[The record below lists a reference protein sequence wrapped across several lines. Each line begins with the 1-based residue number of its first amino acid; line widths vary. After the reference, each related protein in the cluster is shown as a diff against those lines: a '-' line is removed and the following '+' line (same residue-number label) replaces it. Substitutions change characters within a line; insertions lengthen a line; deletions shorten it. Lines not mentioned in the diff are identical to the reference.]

1 MKFKDYI
8 KNKRNWQLTKA
19 VVKDTLEEELKGF
32 YKNLKKNPAKA
43 LVGSLGLLTF
53 FNSQL
58 LFTQEANAQEKRTEY
73 LIPVI
78 QDSSNFYPTILEH
91 LVDESG
97 NEINRFERPINV
109 FIDPQFQNNGIRAKI
124 INAANSINGQKPN
137 TVSIVSDTL
146 TSRIDFM
153 HKEDAFGEIE
163 RSYNQDGDISKV
175 KVYHANLDMN
185 FNRLLLSSLG
195 LTSRLDI
202 NDINDT
208 GVLSN
213 AQSQIFDIYFKM
225 PNRTSLKQFQESV
238 SDTLNPSVSLVLP
251 DSVYTGQEF
260 TVDLSQSSDNA
271 GISRF
276 FVQRNHK
283 ENSVFNPDTLSTES
297 LIQISYPDTGLF
309 NIGVVAVDPTKNS
322 SSLKTKQIL
331 VMPRPQPQN
340 YIVKVKLT
348 DPLLNE
354 GIYGLMVTLKGQSAL
369 TDSAGTAILE
379 YLAQSFSDT
388 LRVDRT
394 SEYSGINNSN
404 FPYLVTVSSD
414 TTLEEALFPL
424 VYLDTIKYTDLLDFT
439 RKMNNDGNN
448 IINVWQNLPIQV
460 YKGNPPD
467 PKFEEARQLA
477 QENWKNKTFTWK
489 GRTITPPDYFVDVD
503 FDPNIGIRFE
513 YDSSGSL
520 VDWEGNF
527 EDGGERGHGQDGT
540 PRKAAVH
547 IYLGLGFASVDYIAK
562 TIEHELHHVLD
573 DSGVEDIDDKNA
585 SFPNSGYHVSENDSK
600 RVVTI
605 YKLTEFY
612 KSKGK
617 LPELRIYN

>member
-19 VVKDTLEEELKGF
+19 VVRDTLEEELKGF

-58 LFTQEANAQEKRTEY
+58 LFTQEANAQQKRTEY

-424 VYLDTIKYTDLLDFT
+424 VYLDSTVYTDLLSFMRDIKDIGSDNT
-439 RKMNNDGNN
+439 YTL
-448 IINVWQNLPIQV
+448 WQELPIKV
-460 YKGNPPD
+460 YKGNPSEQ
-467 PKFEEARQLA
+467 KFEDARINA
-477 QENWKNKTFTWK
+477 QANWENKTFTWK
-489 GRTITPPDYFVDVD
+489 GRTITPPDYFADVD
-503 FDPNIGIRFE
+503 NDPSVGMRFE
-513 YDSSGSL
+513 YNTNITG
-520 VDWEGNF
+520 VDWEGDF
-527 EDGGERGHGQDGT
+527 
-540 PRKAAVH
+540 
-547 IYLGLGFASVDYIAK
+547 
-562 TIEHELHHVLD
+562 
-573 DSGVEDIDDKNA
+573 
-585 SFPNSGYHVSENDSK
+585 
-600 RVVTI
+600 
-605 YKLTEFY
+605 
-612 KSKGK
+612 
-617 LPELRIYN
+617 